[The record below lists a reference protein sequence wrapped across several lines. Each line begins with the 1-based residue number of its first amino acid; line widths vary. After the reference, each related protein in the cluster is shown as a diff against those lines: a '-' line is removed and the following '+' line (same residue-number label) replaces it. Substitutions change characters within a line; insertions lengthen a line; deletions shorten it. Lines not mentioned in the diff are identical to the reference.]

1 MPSIRPWSSQGLP
14 AVTGSVPQMQQS
26 NVFKYINGF
35 PYGSDTYPSHPPP
48 VPVPEEEKGPPRTG
62 GIRPPKPT
70 ITGGVQPARLVPQSG
85 GTAQFA
91 SSSPFNPGGGFSY
104 KDVLDSILQRLG
116 VE

>member
-14 AVTGSVPQMQQS
+14 DVVGSVPRLQQL
-26 NVFKYINGF
+26 NPFKYVNSI
-35 PYGSDTYPSHPPP
+35 PYGNDTVDVE
-48 VPVPEEEKGPPRTG
+48 VPDPTDPGGGKNYTTG
-62 GIRPPKPT
+62 GVRPPKPVV
-70 ITGGVQPARLVPQSG
+70 TGGTQPARLVPQSG